1 MGFVCIWAGGG
12 SVSGG
17 SDSRIIVFINMNVM
31 HKTVI
36 FICHASN
43 FVLYDDYFAFNTYKF
58 I

>member
-17 SDSRIIVFINMNVM
+17 SDSRSIVFINMNDM

-36 FICHASN
+36 FDFIN
-43 FVLYDDYFAFNTYKF
+43 FCF
-58 I
+58 IR